1 MRRWRIDYSQ
11 VRWSEDG
18 RWTSVSQVICFTA
31 RRMSTKSK
39 KSPYVMYLT
48 HFRSKELARLRPYGR
63 FWHTFFTSGGWIVDQ
78 DEIDT
83 FTSNLPIRDL
93 DTDITKI
100 DPKETVYENLGSFH
114 APFKFEIDEVLVS
127 SAWRPNYCIADRYT
141 SEGGRIILAG
151 DSGKSHH
158 HFDRA
163 FTFNLIHSPSLASA
177 WRIWHEPWH
186 SRGQ

>member
-1 MRRWRIDYSQ
+1 
-11 VRWSEDG
+11 
-18 RWTSVSQVICFTA
+18 
-31 RRMSTKSK
+31 
-39 KSPYVMYLT
+39 MYLT

-63 FWHTFFTSGGWIVDQ
+63 FWHTFFTSGGWLVDQ

-83 FTSNLPIRDL
+83 FTSNLPIDL
-93 DTDITKI
+93 NTDITKI

-114 APFKFEIDEVLVS
+114 APFRFEIDEVMVS

-158 HFDRA
+158 HFDPH
-163 FTFNLIHSPSLASA
+163 IHGELDCSPSLASS

-186 SRGQ
+186 SRSQ